1 MSISTEMLS
10 PYLKQ
15 LIEELNLKTG
25 NVQKLVPNLQ
35 DKQKYVL
42 HHRNLKLYLQ
52 LGMKLI
58 KIHRVFLFQQRPW
71 LTPYIDFN
79 TATRAQ
85 AKNAFEKNVFK
96 LMNNAVSGK
105 TMENVREHI
114 NVVLVTSQ
122 SSSRSW

>member
-1 MSISTEMLS
+1 MLS
-10 PYLKQ
+10 PFSKQ

-58 KIHRVFLFQQRPW
+58 KIHRVFQFQQRPW
-71 LTPYIDFN
+71 LTPYIDLN
-79 TATRAQ
+79 TAKRAQ
-85 AKNAFEKNVFK
+85 AKNAFEKDFFK